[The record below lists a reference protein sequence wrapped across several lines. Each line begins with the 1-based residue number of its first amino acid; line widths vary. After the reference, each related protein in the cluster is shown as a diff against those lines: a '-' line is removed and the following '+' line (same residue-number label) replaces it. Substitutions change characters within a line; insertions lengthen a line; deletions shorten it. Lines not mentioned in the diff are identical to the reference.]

1 MSKENTT
8 LFDLVGAIQEL
19 YEIAD
24 DPDVEPEVW
33 NDTFEAVEG
42 EFEVKAEK
50 YACLIAKLIG
60 ECKTIKEQET
70 RLYERRKAMENSVQ
84 RIKSHLQEAMEAT
97 GKTKF
102 KTAMWS
108 FGIRKN
114 TPAVVLDTEIS
125 KIPPQYLKFAEP
137 TVDKKLLK
145 DDILNGEKLDGIA
158 HLEASES
165 LIIK

>member
-42 EFEVKAEK
+42 EFEIKAEK
-50 YACLIAKLIG
+50 YACLIAKLINDG
-60 ECKTIKEQET
+60 KAIKEQET
-70 RLYERRKAMENSVQ
+70 RLYERRKAIENSVQ
-84 RIKSHLQEAMEAT
+84 RIKTRLQEAMEAT

-102 KTAMWS
+102 KTTLWS

-114 TPAVVLDTEIS
+114 APAVVLDTEIS
-125 KIPPQYLKFAEP
+125 KIPPQYLKYAEP

-145 DDILNGEKLDGIA
+145 DDIINGEKLEGIA

>member
-1 MSKENTT
+1 MRKENTT
-8 LFDLVGAIQEL
+8 LFDLVGTIQEL

-42 EFEVKAEK
+42 EFEDKAEK

-60 ECKTIKEQET
+60 EGKAIKEQET
-70 RLYERRKAMENSVQ
+70 RLYARRKAIENSIQ
-84 RIKSHLQEAMEAT
+84 RIKTRLQEAMEAT
-97 GKTKF
+97 GNTKF
-102 KTAMWS
+102 KTPLWS

-114 TPAVVLDTEIS
+114 APAVVLDTDIS
-125 KIPPQYLKFAEP
+125 NIPQQYLKYAEP
-137 TVDKKLLK
+137 TVNKTLLK
-145 DDILNGEKLDGIA
+145 DDIINGEKLDGIA